1 VDEEKRIKQKY
12 IIEEFIRIRKR
23 MSRRETLTSK
33 RLNGLISVENCQI
46 EGFLIEQED
55 FVVTQKERGVYL
67 RNMKPTD
74 AVSNTISYKPTNL
87 SNLFQEG
94 SSQPVPV
101 NAEQSKVIIKTTSEG
116 ANADLETWKKLNK
129 EEQRKAKIAGGW
141 SEMLFYERAKVEALW
156 SFTI

>member
-23 MSRRETLTSK
+23 MGRRETLTSN
-33 RLNGLISVENCQI
+33 RLNGLISVENCQVQ
-46 EGFLIEQED
+46 GFLIEQED

-101 NAEQSKVIIKTTSEG
+101 NIEQSKFIIKTTSEG